1 MEWYIQSIVVHHH
14 QQDVINCAKQILNND
29 TVRYRVK
36 TWIVLEGL
44 ASSPSPSLSL
54 TTGQRELQ

>member
-1 MEWYIQSIVVHHH
+1 MEWYIQSIVVHH

-44 ASSPSPSLSL
+44 ASSPSLSL